1 MSDAR
6 GRKWYMNTY
15 VKNWFKFILG
25 FIVCLL
31 IRFIP
36 FRPPNIEPIM
46 AAAMPFSRAYGKVA
60 GFSFA
65 FGSMVLFDLIVGKVG
80 IWTFI
85 TSIVYGLVGLGAA
98 YYFKNKKNTAWNYA
112 KFAVI
117 STIFF
122 DAVTGFTI
130 GPIFFGQPFLA
141 AVLGQIPFT
150 ALHLLGN
157 VSFALVLSPAL
168 YTFVI
173 ENKKLES
180 PRLLINLKPKHV

>member
-1 MSDAR
+1 MSDAI
-6 GRKWYMNTY
+6 GGGWYMNTY
-15 VKNWFKFILG
+15 VKNWFKFVLG

-31 IRFIP
+31 IRLIP

-46 AAAMPFSRAYGKVA
+46 AAVMPFSRAYGKVA

-85 TSIVYGLVGLGAA
+85 TAIVYGLVGLGAA

-130 GPIFFGQPFLA
+130 GPIFFGQPFVA
-141 AVLGQIPFT
+141 AVIGQIPFT

-157 VSFALVLSPAL
+157 VSLALVLSPVL
-168 YTFVI
+168 YAFVI
-173 ENKKLES
+173 ENKKFES
-180 PRLLINLKPKHV
+180 PRLLINFKLKHV

>member
-1 MSDAR
+1 
-6 GRKWYMNTY
+6 MNTY
-15 VKNWFKFILG
+15 VKNWFKFVLG

-31 IRFIP
+31 IRLIP

-80 IWTFI
+80 VWTFI
-85 TSIVYGLVGLGAA
+85 TAFAYGLVGLSAA

-112 KFAVI
+112 KFAII

-130 GPIFFGQPFLA
+130 GPIFFGQPFIA

-150 ALHLLGN
+150 AMHLLGN
-157 VSFALVLSPAL
+157 ISFALILSPAL
-168 YTFVI
+168 YAFVI
-173 ENKKLES
+173 ENKKFES
-180 PRLLINLKPKHV
+180 PRLFINLNPKQV

>member
-1 MSDAR
+1 
-6 GRKWYMNTY
+6 MNTY
-15 VKNWFKFILG
+15 VKNWFKFVLG

-31 IRFIP
+31 IRLIP

-60 GFSFA
+60 GFFFA

-80 IWTFI
+80 VWTFI
-85 TSIVYGLVGLGAA
+85 TALAYGLVGLGAA
-98 YYFKNKKNTAWNYA
+98 VYFKNKKNTAWNYA

>member
-1 MSDAR
+1 
-6 GRKWYMNTY
+6 MNTY
-15 VKNWFKFILG
+15 VKNWFKFVLG

-31 IRFIP
+31 IRLIP

-85 TSIVYGLVGLGAA
+85 TAIVYGLVGLGAA

-112 KFAVI
+112 KFAVV
-117 STIFF
+117 STILF

-130 GPIFFGQPFLA
+130 GPIFFGQPFIA

-173 ENKKLES
+173 QNKKFEY
-180 PRLLINLKPKHV
+180 PRLLINLNPKHV

>member
-1 MSDAR
+1 
-6 GRKWYMNTY
+6 MNRY
-15 VKNWFKFILG
+15 VKNWFKFVLG

-31 IRFIP
+31 IRLIP
-36 FRPPNIEPIM
+36 FHPPNIEPIL
-46 AAAMPFSRAYGKVA
+46 ATTMPFSRAYGRTA
-60 GFSFA
+60 GFFFA

-80 IWTFI
+80 VWTFI
-85 TSIVYGLVGLGAA
+85 TAFAYGLVGLSAA
-98 YYFKNKKNTAWNYA
+98 YYFRNKKNTAWNYA
-112 KFAVI
+112 KFAII

-130 GPIFFGQPFLA
+130 GPIFFGQPFIA

-168 YTFVI
+168 YAFVI
-173 ENKKLES
+173 ENKKFES
-180 PRLLINLKPKHV
+180 PRLFINLNPKQV

>member
-1 MSDAR
+1 
-6 GRKWYMNTY
+6 
-15 VKNWFKFILG
+15 
-25 FIVCLL
+25 
-31 IRFIP
+31 
-36 FRPPNIEPIM
+36 M

-80 IWTFI
+80 VWTFI

-98 YYFKNKKNTAWNYA
+98 YYFKNKKNTAWNYV
-112 KFAVI
+112 KFAII

-130 GPIFFGQPFLA
+130 GPIFFGQPFVA
-141 AVLGQIPFT
+141 AVIGQIPFT

-173 ENKKLES
+173 ENKKFES
-180 PRLLINLKPKHV
+180 PRLFINLKPKHV